1 MNNPNELFFLEI
13 FLSLENGILFFSFLL
28 LFFSNENSNRI
39 QFIKHFDHFE
49 MLDWII
55 IITKIIIIL
64 IAYSII
70 EFDVESLE
78 REREKFEIRILFLK
92 NPIFFF
98 RLKHSRPSRT
108 FRHLDRTAQK
118 KCWCSRKRNLCWIFM
133 NRLESQKKKFPPTP
147 RFD

>member
-1 MNNPNELFFLEI
+1 MGTRVRENRKAIDKKWIILMNCFPGDFSKPREWNLI
-13 FLSLENGILFFSFLL
+13 FFFSSP
-28 LFFSNENSNRI
+28 FFSNENSNRI

-78 REREKFEIRILFLK
+78 RERNSKFE
-92 NPIFFF
+92 FF
-98 RLKHSRPSRT
+98 S
-108 FRHLDRTAQK
+108 
-118 KCWCSRKRNLCWIFM
+118 
-133 NRLESQKKKFPPTP
+133 
-147 RFD
+147 